1 MGAAAEATALSGSA
15 GARAHARS
23 ERFESGPKAWA
34 HGLYEN
40 ASRLSAEDR
49 AFVRKLYALDSQLHA
64 LLCGAPPSGTCA
76 SSTMTGTLSGR
87 ALRILAASALRALS
101 ARLVR
106 KIDGTSDDMKC
117 AGRDT

>member
-1 MGAAAEATALSGSA
+1 MQADADLDVGLEADDLPALVGACRRAAASA
-15 GARAHARS
+15 IAASSLRL

-64 LLCGAPPSGTCA
+64 LLCGAPPSPPP
-76 SSTMTGTLSGR
+76 
-87 ALRILAASALRALS
+87 
-101 ARLVR
+101 
-106 KIDGTSDDMKC
+106 
-117 AGRDT
+117 